1 MQLGKLSSR
10 IKGVAE
16 TDVRRTKMDQSV
28 TGEKQ
33 KRKAATDTHIA
44 ILPDIAGR
52 DESDWFWLGLRKF
65 ALAC

>member
-1 MQLGKLSSR
+1 
-10 IKGVAE
+10 
-16 TDVRRTKMDQSV
+16 MDQSV